1 MFFIFSKLL
10 SFLIKPTFWILT
22 LMIAGILNNKKRKLF
37 LFFSLLIFLF
47 FSNDFIFNRI
57 VKAWEVPQ
65 ISVTK
70 FDKQYEAGILLGG
83 FSDYDYIKNKHNFK
97 KEADRL
103 IYTLQL
109 YNQGIIKNIF
119 ISGGNGNLFNN
130 NYKESETIKDFL
142 IKNKI
147 DSNDI
152 KIENQS
158 RNTKENAINSAKLL
172 DKKNEYIL
180 ITSAIHMKRS
190 ILCFENEG
198 LKIIP
203 FSVDN
208 SMSYSS
214 NKIEYILLPRS
225 RVLENWEDL
234 IHEIIGYYVY
244 IFTL

>member
-37 LFFSLLIFLF
+37 LFFSLLTFLF

-244 IFTL
+244 ILTL

>member
-1 MFFIFSKLL
+1 MFFIVSKLL
-10 SFLIKPTFWILT
+10 SFLIKPTFWILS
-22 LMIAGILNNKKRKLF
+22 LMIAGILNNSKRKLF
-37 LFFSLLIFLF
+37 LIFALITFLF
-47 FSNDFIFNRI
+47 FSNDFIFNII
-57 VKAWEVPQ
+57 VKTWEVPQ
-65 ISVTK
+65 NSITN

-83 FSDYDYIKNKHNFK
+83 FSDYDYKKNKHNFK

-103 IYTLQL
+103 IYTVQL
-109 YNQGIIKNIF
+109 YNQGIIRKIF
-119 ISGGNGNLFNN
+119 ISGGNDNLFNN
-130 NYKESETIKDFL
+130 NYKEAETIKDFL
-142 IKNKI
+142 IQNKI

-152 KIENQS
+152 IIENQS

-180 ITSAIHMKRS
+180 ITSAVHMKRS
-190 ILCFENEG
+190 ILCFKNVG

-208 SMSYSS
+208 SMSFSS

-225 RVLENWEDL
+225 RVLENWEEL

-244 IFTL
+244 ILTW

>member
-65 ISVTK
+65 ISATK

-244 IFTL
+244 ILTL

>member
-10 SFLIKPTFWILT
+10 SFLIKPTFWILA
-22 LMIAGILNNKKRKLF
+22 LMIVGILNNKKRKLF
-37 LFFSLLIFLF
+37 LFFSLLIFFF
-47 FSNDFIFNRI
+47 FSNDFIFNTI

-142 IKNKI
+142 IQNKI
-147 DSNDI
+147 DSNDVI
-152 KIENQS
+152 IENQS

-244 IFTL
+244 ILTL

>member
-1 MFFIFSKLL
+1 
-10 SFLIKPTFWILT
+10 
-22 LMIAGILNNKKRKLF
+22 MIVGILNNKKRKLF

-47 FSNDFIFNRI
+47 FSNDFIFNTI

-65 ISVTK
+65 ISLQK

-142 IKNKI
+142 IQNKI
-147 DSNDI
+147 DSNDVI
-152 KIENQS
+152 IENQS

-214 NKIEYILLPRS
+214 NKIEYILLPRA

-244 IFTL
+244 ILT

>member
-22 LMIAGILNNKKRKLF
+22 LIILGILNNKKRKLF

-47 FSNDFIFNRI
+47 FSNDFIFNTI

-65 ISVTK
+65 ISLQK

-119 ISGGNGNLFNN
+119 ISGGNGNLFNK

-142 IKNKI
+142 IQNKI

-152 KIENQS
+152 IIENQS

-190 ILCFENEG
+190 ILCYENEG

-244 IFTL
+244 ILTL

>member
-10 SFLIKPTFWILT
+10 SFLIKPTFWILA
-22 LMIAGILNNKKRKLF
+22 LMIAGVLNNKKRKLL

-47 FSNDFIFNRI
+47 FSNDFIFNTL

-65 ISVTK
+65 ISITK
-70 FDKQYEAGILLGG
+70 FNKQYEAGILLGG

-130 NYKESETIKDFL
+130 NYRESETIKDFL
-142 IKNKI
+142 IQNKI

-152 KIENQS
+152 IIENQS

-244 IFTL
+244 ILTL

>member
-10 SFLIKPTFWILT
+10 SFLIKPTFWILA
-22 LMIAGILNNKKRKLF
+22 LMIAGVLNNKKRKLF

-47 FSNDFIFNRI
+47 FSNDFIFNTL

-142 IKNKI
+142 IQNKI

-152 KIENQS
+152 IIENQS

-244 IFTL
+244 ILTL

>member
-1 MFFIFSKLL
+1 
-10 SFLIKPTFWILT
+10 
-22 LMIAGILNNKKRKLF
+22 MIAGVLNNKRRKLF
-37 LFFSLLIFLF
+37 LCFSLIIFFF
-47 FSNDFIFNRI
+47 FSNDFIFNTV
-57 VKAWEVPQ
+57 VKVWEAPQ
-65 ISVTK
+65 ISIKK

-109 YNQGIIKNIF
+109 YNHGIIKNIF

-130 NYKESETIKDFL
+130 NYKESETIKEFL

-152 KIENQS
+152 IIENQS

-180 ITSAIHMKRS
+180 ITSAIHMRRS

-203 FSVDN
+203 FTVDN
-208 SMSYSS
+208 SISYSS

-225 RVLENWEDL
+225 RVLESWEDL

-244 IFTL
+244 ILTL

>member
-1 MFFIFSKLL
+1 MFFIVSKLL
-10 SFLIKPTFWILT
+10 SFLIKPTFWILS
-22 LMIAGILNNKKRKLF
+22 LMIAGILNKSKIKLF
-37 LFFSLLIFLF
+37 LIFSLVTFLF
-47 FSNDFIFNRI
+47 FSNDFIFNII
-57 VKAWEVPQ
+57 VKTWEVPQ
-65 ISVTK
+65 NSITN

-83 FSDYDYIKNKHNFK
+83 FSDYDYKKNKHNFK

-103 IYTLQL
+103 IYTVQL
-109 YNQGIIKNIF
+109 YNQGIIKKIF

-142 IKNKI
+142 IQNKI

-152 KIENQS
+152 IIENQS
-158 RNTKENAINSAKLL
+158 RNTKENAINSAKIL

-180 ITSAIHMKRS
+180 ITSAVHMKRS
-190 ILCFENEG
+190 ILCFKNVG

-208 SMSYSS
+208 CMSFSS

-225 RVLENWEDL
+225 RVLENWEEL

-244 IFTL
+244 LLSW

>member
-10 SFLIKPTFWILT
+10 SFLIKPTFWILA
-22 LMIAGILNNKKRKLF
+22 LMIAGVLNIKKRKLF

-47 FSNDFIFNRI
+47 FSNDFIFNTL

-65 ISVTK
+65 ISITK
-70 FDKQYEAGILLGG
+70 FNKKYEAGILLGG

-142 IKNKI
+142 IQNKI

-152 KIENQS
+152 IIENQS

-208 SMSYSS
+208 SMSYSN

-225 RVLENWEDL
+225 RVLENW
-234 IHEIIGYYVY
+234 
-244 IFTL
+244 

>member
-10 SFLIKPTFWILT
+10 SFLNKPTFWILA
-22 LMIAGILNNKKRKLF
+22 LMIAGVLNIKKRKLF
-37 LFFSLLIFLF
+37 LFFSLLTFLF
-47 FSNDFIFNRI
+47 FSNDFIFNTI

-65 ISVTK
+65 ISITK

-142 IKNKI
+142 IQNKI

-152 KIENQS
+152 IIENQS

-225 RVLENWEDL
+225 RVLENWENL

-244 IFTL
+244 ILTL

>member
-10 SFLIKPTFWILT
+10 SFLIKPTFWILA
-22 LMIAGILNNKKRKLF
+22 LMIAGILNNKKRKLL
-37 LFFSLLIFLF
+37 LFFSLLIFLL
-47 FSNDFIFNRI
+47 FSNDFIFNTI

-83 FSDYDYIKNKHNFK
+83 FSDYDYVKNKHNFK

-109 YNQGIIKNIF
+109 YNQGIIKKIF

-142 IKNKI
+142 IQNKI

-152 KIENQS
+152 MIENQS

-203 FSVDN
+203 FTVDN

-244 IFTL
+244 ILIL

>member
-10 SFLIKPTFWILT
+10 SFLIKPTFWILA
-22 LMIAGILNNKKRKLF
+22 LMIAGVLNKKNRKLF
-37 LFFSLLIFLF
+37 LCFSLLIFLF
-47 FSNDFIFNRI
+47 FSNDFIFNTI

-142 IKNKI
+142 IQNKI

-152 KIENQS
+152 MIENQS

-225 RVLENWEDL
+225 RVFENWEDL

-244 IFTL
+244 ILTL

>member
-1 MFFIFSKLL
+1 
-10 SFLIKPTFWILT
+10 
-22 LMIAGILNNKKRKLF
+22 MIAGILNNKKRKLF
-37 LFFSLLIFLF
+37 SFCSLLIFLF
-47 FSNDFIFNRI
+47 FSNDFIFNTI

-65 ISVTK
+65 ISVTE

-83 FSDYDYIKNKHNFK
+83 FSDYDYMKNKHNFK

-103 IYTLQL
+103 IYTLHL

-119 ISGGNGNLFNN
+119 ISGGNGNLFKN
-130 NYKESETIKDFL
+130 NYRESETIKEFL
-142 IKNKI
+142 IQNKI

-152 KIENQS
+152 MIENQS

-214 NKIEYILLPRS
+214 NKIEYMLLPRS

-244 IFTL
+244 ILTL

>member
-1 MFFIFSKLL
+1 
-10 SFLIKPTFWILT
+10 
-22 LMIAGILNNKKRKLF
+22 MIVGILNNKKRKLF

-47 FSNDFIFNRI
+47 FSNDFIFNTI

-65 ISVTK
+65 ISLQK

-142 IKNKI
+142 IQNKI
-147 DSNDI
+147 DSNDVI
-152 KIENQS
+152 IENQS

-225 RVLENWEDL
+225 RVLENCEDL

-244 IFTL
+244 ILTL

>member
-1 MFFIFSKLL
+1 
-10 SFLIKPTFWILT
+10 
-22 LMIAGILNNKKRKLF
+22 MIAGILNNKKRKLF
-37 LFFSLLIFLF
+37 LFFSLLTFLF

-70 FDKQYEAGILLGG
+70 FDKQYESGILLGG

-244 IFTL
+244 ILTL

>member
-37 LFFSLLIFLF
+37 LFFSLLTFLF

-70 FDKQYEAGILLGG
+70 FDKQYESGILLGG

-244 IFTL
+244 ILTL

>member
-1 MFFIFSKLL
+1 MFFIVSKLL
-10 SFLIKPTFWILT
+10 SFLIKPTFWILS
-22 LMIAGILNNKKRKLF
+22 LMIAGIVNKNRRKLF
-37 LFFSLLIFLF
+37 LIFSMLTFLF
-47 FSNDFIFNRI
+47 FSNDFIFNII
-57 VKAWEVPQ
+57 VKTWEIPQ
-65 ISVTK
+65 NSIEK
-70 FDKQYEAGILLGG
+70 FDNEYEAGILLGG
-83 FSDYDYIKNKHNFK
+83 FSDYDYKKNKHNFK

-103 IYTLQL
+103 IYTVQL
-109 YNQGIIKNIF
+109 YNQGIIRKIF

-142 IKNKI
+142 IQNKI

-152 KIENQS
+152 IIENQS
-158 RNTKENAINSAKLL
+158 RNTKENAINSAKIL

-180 ITSAIHMKRS
+180 ITSAVHMKRS
-190 ILCFENEG
+190 ILCFKNVG

-208 SMSYSS
+208 SMSFSS

-225 RVLENWEDL
+225 RVLENWEEL

-244 IFTL
+244 LLTL

>member
-1 MFFIFSKLL
+1 
-10 SFLIKPTFWILT
+10 
-22 LMIAGILNNKKRKLF
+22 MIVGILNNKKRKLF

-47 FSNDFIFNRI
+47 FSNDFIFNTL

-65 ISVTK
+65 ISITK
-70 FDKQYEAGILLGG
+70 FNKKYEAGILLGG

-142 IKNKI
+142 IQNKI
-147 DSNDI
+147 DSNDVI
-152 KIENQS
+152 IENQS

-214 NKIEYILLPRS
+214 NKIEYILLPRA

-244 IFTL
+244 ILTL

>member
-1 MFFIFSKLL
+1 
-10 SFLIKPTFWILT
+10 
-22 LMIAGILNNKKRKLF
+22 
-37 LFFSLLIFLF
+37 LLIFLF
-47 FSNDFIFNRI
+47 FSNDFIFNKV

-142 IKNKI
+142 IQNKI
-147 DSNDI
+147 DSNDVI
-152 KIENQS
+152 IENQS

-208 SMSYSS
+208 SMSYNS

-244 IFTL
+244 ILTL